1 METLEHTVFDVCSFR
16 VLIIEEIV
24 VEVWKIL
31 R

>member
-16 VLIIEEIV
+16 VWIFEEMV
-24 VEVWKIL
+24 VEHCKVP